1 MQSKPADVTPLKH
14 QKSTKMCMDT
24 CTNVPDMCRK
34 RKVQRGKR
42 REGRCYPGACEQKHK
57 PTSVHMELFTVE
69 DTAATG
75 RHCGTADHLHPPLKC
90 VFTLGSEI
98 VDVGLEMQLEDIVL
112 VDVFRFR
119 GDGH

>member
-1 MQSKPADVTPLKH
+1 MQSKPADVTPLKR

-42 REGRCYPGACEQKHK
+42 REGRCYPEACERKRK
-57 PTSVHMELFTVE
+57 PPSVHMELFTVE

-75 RHCGTADHLHPPLKC
+75 RHRGTADHLHPPFKS

-98 VDVGLEMQLEDIVL
+98 VDMGLEM
-112 VDVFRFR
+112 
-119 GDGH
+119 